1 MFTTS
6 HIKRF
11 AWATDIHLDF
21 VSYGGVAEFC
31 RRVARASCD
40 ALVITGDIGE
50 STSIIGY
57 LETLAARINVP
68 IYFVLGNHDFYG
80 SRIAEV
86 RRQVTELAAV
96 HQRLSYLPAAGV
108 VRLTERVAL
117 IGCDGWGDARL
128 GNGFDSRVELQDH
141 YLIRD
146 LAALPTVGRFA
157 RVRAL
162 GEEEAERARV
172 LLTAALAEHEHV
184 VFATHVPPFREACW
198 HQGKVSDDDWLPH
211 FTCRAV
217 GDVLLGIMREHPT
230 RRLTVLCGHT
240 HGAGFARV
248 LPNLVV
254 YTGGARYG
262 SPTLQQTIN
271 VGELEVGV

>member
-1 MFTTS
+1 MSTTAL
-6 HIKRF
+6 IKRL

-21 VSYGGVAEFC
+21 VSYGDVVEFC
-31 RRVARASCD
+31 RRVTQAPCD
-40 ALVITGDIGE
+40 AIVVTGDIGE

-57 LETLAARINVP
+57 LGTLAARIPVP

-80 SRIAEV
+80 GRIAEV
-86 RRQVTELAAV
+86 RRRVTELAAL
-96 HQRLSYLPAAGV
+96 HPRMDYLSAAGV
-108 VRLTERVAL
+108 VPLTERVAL

-146 LAALPTVGRFA
+146 LAPLPMVGRFA

-162 GEEEAERARV
+162 GEAEAERARV
-172 LLTAALAEHEHV
+172 LLSAALVDYEHV

-198 HQGKVSDDDWLPH
+198 HQGKISDDDWLPH
-211 FTCRAV
+211 FTCKAV
-217 GDVLLGIMREHPT
+217 GDVLIEIMREHPT

-240 HGAGFARV
+240 HGAGVAHV
-248 LPNLVV
+248 LPNLVA

-262 SPTLQQTIN
+262 LPTLQDTIN
-271 VGELEVGV
+271 VEERGIDE

>member
-1 MFTTS
+1 MFTTAP
-6 HIKRF
+6 IKRL

-31 RRVARASCD
+31 RRVTQAPCD

-50 STSIIGY
+50 STSIVGY
-57 LETLAARINVP
+57 LETLAARIELP

-80 SRIAEV
+80 GRIAEV
-86 RRQVTELAAV
+86 RTQVTELAAL
-96 HQRLSYLPAAGV
+96 HPRLNYLPVAGV
-108 VRLTERVAL
+108 VPLTERVAL

-128 GNGFDSRVELQDH
+128 GNGSDSRVELQDH

-146 LAALPTVGRFA
+146 LAPLPMVERFA

-198 HQGKVSDDDWLPH
+198 YQGRISDDDWLPH
-211 FTCRAV
+211 FTCKAV
-217 GDVLLGIMREHPT
+217 GDVLLEVMREHPT
-230 RRLTVLCGHT
+230 QRLTVLCGHT
-240 HGAGFARV
+240 HGAGVAQV

-262 SPTLQQTIN
+262 SPTLQQIIN
-271 VGELEVGV
+271 VEERESG